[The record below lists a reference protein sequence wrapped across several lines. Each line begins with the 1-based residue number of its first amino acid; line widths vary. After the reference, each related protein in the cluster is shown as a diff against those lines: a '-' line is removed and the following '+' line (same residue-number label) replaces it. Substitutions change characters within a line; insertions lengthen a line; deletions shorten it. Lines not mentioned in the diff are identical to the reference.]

1 MFFIDM
7 AKLDKNSMTYF
18 YPIYAEEQFYGI
30 WSSDSLNQ
38 LKKQVSSH
46 VTKECMFHYFPMLY
60 NMNDTCVYYYDRNW
74 DEISV
79 VTSDSIQTLYSLGVK
94 QRIPL
99 FKKGIR
105 DITPQ
110 ELDGYAILHNFA
122 YSNNFILC
130 SFHTFDKNDIRKKN
144 ITWVLLDTRTGKV
157 TISKK

>member
-1 MFFIDM
+1 
-7 AKLDKNSMTYF
+7 
-18 YPIYAEEQFYGI
+18 
-30 WSSDSLNQ
+30 
-38 LKKQVSSH
+38 
-46 VTKECMFHYFPMLY
+46 MFHYFPMLY

-122 YSNNFILC
+122 CSNNFIL
-130 SFHTFDKNDIRKKN
+130 FLIPPP
-144 ITWVLLDTRTGKV
+144 
-157 TISKK
+157 

>member
-1 MFFIDM
+1 MIFQESMPLLILLICFSLTWQSWI
-7 AKLDKNSMTYF
+7 KNSMTYF

-99 FKKGIR
+99 FKKDKG
-105 DITPQ
+105 
-110 ELDGYAILHNFA
+110 H
-122 YSNNFILC
+122 YS
-130 SFHTFDKNDIRKKN
+130 SGVG
-144 ITWVLLDTRTGKV
+144 WVCH
-157 TISKK
+157 SS